1 MAAAARNLNGT
12 LIIYFA
18 SDGLSALLLSSHASL
33 LILSPV
39 VATRLVLVTWPASAQ
54 NDELQYLN

>member
-1 MAAAARNLNGT
+1 MATAARNANGT
-12 LIIYFA
+12 PIIHFTP
-18 SDGLSALLLSSHASL
+18 DGPSALLLSSHASL